1 MKALVLTSKEEGI
14 VFNADY
20 TLPTV
25 QTGEVRIKVLAAALN
40 HRDVWI
46 TQGQYAGIKFP
57 TILGSDGVGIV
68 ESVGE
73 GVDNTWL
80 GKTVIINPNNQW
92 GDNQRHQSKQ
102 YHIMGLPKDG
112 TLAEFV
118 TVDADK
124 IRLAPKHLTIEQA
137 AALPLAGLTA
147 YRALFGRAQLQAGE
161 KVLISGIGGGVA
173 LFAMQFAIAA
183 GAEVYVTSSSEE
195 KIAKAVQLGAKAGVL
210 YNQENWQKAF
220 VKTYGEMDVVIDSA
234 CGNGFAAL
242 IDVLGFGGRIVFYG
256 GGQGAINGLNPQKIF
271 WKQVSILGSTMGSD
285 QQFSDMVNFVEK
297 YQIKPIVDSI
307 YALEDGVAAFKHMA
321 DGAQFGKI
329 VVRTVS

>member
-1 MKALVLTSKEEGI
+1 MKALVLTSKEDG
-14 VFNADY
+14 VVYHTDY
-20 TLPTV
+20 PTPTA
-25 QTGEVRIKVLAAALN
+25 QAGEVRIKVLAAALN

-46 TQGQYAGIKFP
+46 MQGQYAGIKYP

-73 GVDNTWL
+73 GVSSDWL

-92 GDNQRHQSKQ
+92 GDKQGHQTKQ
-102 YHIMGLPKDG
+102 YHILGLPKDG

-124 IRLAPKHLTIEQA
+124 IRLAPSHLTIEQA

-147 YRALFGRAQLQAGE
+147 YRALFARAQLQVGE

-183 GAEVYVTSSSEE
+183 GAEVYVSSSSEE
-195 KIAKAVQLGAKAGVL
+195 KIAYAVQLGAKAGVL
-210 YNQENWQKAF
+210 YNQENWHKNLI
-220 VKTYGEMDVVIDSA
+220 KTYGEMDVIIDSA

-242 IDVLGFGGRIVFYG
+242 IDILGFGGRIAFYG

-271 WKQVSILGSTMGSD
+271 WKQVSLLGSTMGSD
-285 QQFSDMVNFVEK
+285 QQFQQMVEFVEK
-297 YQIKPIVDSI
+297 HHITPVVDSVFS
-307 YALEDGVAAFKHMA
+307 LEEGVAAFTRMA
-321 DGAQFGKI
+321 KGAQLGKLVI
-329 VVRTVS
+329 KVA

>member
-1 MKALVLTSKEEGI
+1 MKALVLTSKEEGV

-20 TLPTV
+20 PQPSV
-25 QTGEVRIKVLAAALN
+25 QAGEVRIKVLAAALN

-57 TILGSDGVGIV
+57 TILGSDGVGVV

-73 GVDNTWL
+73 EVDNSWL
-80 GKTVIINPNNQW
+80 DKAVIINPNNQW
-92 GDNQRHQSKQ
+92 GDSQRHQSKQ

-124 IRLAPKHLTIEQA
+124 IRLAPTHLTIEQA

-161 KVLISGIGGGVA
+161 KVLISGICGGVA

-195 KIAKAVQLGAKAGVL
+195 KIAKALQLGAKAGML
-210 YNQENWQKAF
+210 YNQDGWQKSF

-242 IDVLGFGGRIVFYG
+242 IDVLGFGGR
-256 GGQGAINGLNPQKIF
+256 K
-271 WKQVSILGSTMGSD
+271 
-285 QQFSDMVNFVEK
+285 NF
-297 YQIKPIVDSI
+297 
-307 YALEDGVAAFKHMA
+307 
-321 DGAQFGKI
+321 
-329 VVRTVS
+329 

>member
-1 MKALVLTSKEEGI
+1 MKALVLTSKEDGV
-14 VFNADY
+14 VFNEHYAQ
-20 TLPTV
+20 PV
-25 QTGEVRIKVLAAALN
+25 AQAGEVRIKVLAAALN

-46 TQGQYAGIKFP
+46 TQGQYAGIKYP

-73 GVDNTWL
+73 GVSSEFI
-80 GKTVIINPNNQW
+80 GQTVIINPNNQW
-92 GDNQRHQSKQ
+92 GDSQRHQSKQ

-118 TVDADK
+118 VVDADK
-124 IRLAPKHLTIEQA
+124 IRLAPAHLTIEQA

-220 VKTYGEMDVVIDSA
+220 VKTYGEMDIVIDSA

-242 IDVLGFGGRIVFYG
+242 IDVLAFGGRIAFYG

-285 QQFSDMVNFVEK
+285 QQFVEMVDFVEK
-297 YQIKPIVDSI
+297 HHIKPDIDGT
-307 YALEDGVAAFKHMA
+307 YAQEDGQPAFKHMVQ
-321 DGAQFGKI
+321 GAQFGKI
-329 VVRTVS
+329 VVRVA